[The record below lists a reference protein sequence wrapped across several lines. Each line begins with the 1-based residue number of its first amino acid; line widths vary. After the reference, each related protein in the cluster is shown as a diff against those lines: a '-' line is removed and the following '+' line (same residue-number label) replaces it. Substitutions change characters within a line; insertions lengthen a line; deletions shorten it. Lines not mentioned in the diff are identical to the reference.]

1 MDSEGNPPRV
11 DAFFEATQNVRKGDK
26 AGSWVSRQA
35 QETYVSNLNVYI
47 HNVYMILIFNV
58 IHL

>member
-1 MDSEGNPPRV
+1 MDTEGNPPRV
-11 DAFFEATQNVRKGDK
+11 DAFFKATHKVRKGDK
-26 AGSWVSRQA
+26 AGTWVSQQA

-47 HNVYMILIFNV
+47 HNVYMISIFNV